1 MRLHPHLIVLVS
13 VRATA
18 LLGHINPSPSP
29 VKQSSLHSTTH
40 IPNRFNLPNRL
51 PDPLI
56 LLPRPSTGNPSY
68 GLSTPSP
75 VKPRSPA
82 ALSTNRA
89 GTKRKRPPSPLRS
102 KRPVDTLIPNLLPTA
117 TFPRERVPLKTP
129 VHRQRVSAYDSEVFD
144 SADEEW
150 STLPQRRLRSPASKD
165 PTTMMR
171 DSFRI
176 PGVKLPGIGNQISKK
191 SWLLTTFQ
199 PPPPLNVPSMSTE
212 NPKEN
217 DSQIPPSENVINT
230 SSQTVVE
237 NENGD
242 DE

>member
-1 MRLHPHLIVLVS
+1 
-13 VRATA
+13 
-18 LLGHINPSPSP
+18 
-29 VKQSSLHSTTH
+29 
-40 IPNRFNLPNRL
+40 
-51 PDPLI
+51 
-56 LLPRPSTGNPSY
+56 
-68 GLSTPSP
+68 
-75 VKPRSPA
+75 
-82 ALSTNRA
+82 
-89 GTKRKRPPSPLRS
+89 
-102 KRPVDTLIPNLLPTA
+102 
-117 TFPRERVPLKTP
+117 
-129 VHRQRVSAYDSEVFD
+129 
-144 SADEEW
+144 
-150 STLPQRRLRSPASKD
+150 
-165 PTTMMR
+165 MMR